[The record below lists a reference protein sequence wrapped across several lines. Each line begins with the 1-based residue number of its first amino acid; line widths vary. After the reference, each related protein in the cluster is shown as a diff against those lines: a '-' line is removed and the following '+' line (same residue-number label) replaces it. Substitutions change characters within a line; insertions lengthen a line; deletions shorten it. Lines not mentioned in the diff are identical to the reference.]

1 MSMVKLSETKL
12 VSLLKD
18 ILKWKAL
25 TSMKHLLLW
34 LDLKPYAY
42 CWLHLLMWLD
52 LKPYAYCW
60 PMQII
65 IMYFYIKWM

>member
-12 VSLLKD
+12 VSLLKGT
-18 ILKWKAL
+18 LKLKGL

-42 CWLHLLMWLD
+42 CW
-52 LKPYAYCW
+52 

-65 IMYFYIKWM
+65 ITYFYIKWM

>member
-1 MSMVKLSETKL
+1 MSMVKLSETEL

-18 ILKWKAL
+18 TLKLKGL
-25 TSMKHLLLW
+25 TLMKHLLLW

-42 CWLHLLMWLD
+42 CW
-52 LKPYAYCW
+52 

-65 IMYFYIKWM
+65 TTYLFIKWM

>member
-42 CWLHLLMWLD
+42 C
-52 LKPYAYCW
+52 
-60 PMQII
+60 
-65 IMYFYIKWM
+65 

>member
-1 MSMVKLSETKL
+1 MSMVKLSETRL

-18 ILKWKAL
+18 TLKLKGL

-42 CWLHLLMWLD
+42 CW
-52 LKPYAYCW
+52 

-65 IMYFYIKWM
+65 ITYFYIKWM